1 MYTGT
6 LIEDLIA
13 AVERT
18 EQLAEAPTNLRDEK
32 LAYCYVPAPYEMGQ
46 RDTNLLGVA

>member
-18 EQLAEAPTNLRDEK
+18 EQKSEIEKPEPELWLAAGRFEFGTEP
-32 LAYCYVPAPYEMGQ
+32 
-46 RDTNLLGVA
+46 NLLGAA

>member
-6 LIEDLIA
+6 LIEQLIA

-18 EQLAEAPTNLRDEK
+18 EQYSRQSHPIELERWYAAVTYEAKPD
-32 LAYCYVPAPYEMGQ
+32 Q
-46 RDTNLLGVA
+46 NLLGVA